1 MSVRATSF
9 RDIDLAEQRT
19 ICRDGT
25 QLFAKHLAELTDREL
40 DAPSLLS
47 GWTRK
52 HLVAHIASNAAALCR
67 LLEWARTG
75 IETPMYAS
83 PEARRHDIDHLAE
96 LGVSDLRNLFDGSRD
111 HLDDQW
117 HSLPGHAWDALIRT
131 AQGRVVPTAETV
143 WMRTREVWVHAVDL
157 GNGAR
162 FTDIPEVVLASLLDD
177 VVLLWRNRSVGGEL
191 VLEVDG
197 APSRSIGTDAVPRY
211 VCGSLPEVTEW
222 ATGRA
227 SIQTLQEKGLP
238 QPPAWL

>member
-1 MSVRATSF
+1 MSGRATAF
-9 RDIDLAEQRT
+9 REIDLAEQRT

-25 QLFAKHLAELTDREL
+25 QLFAKHLAELKNVEL

-47 GWTRK
+47 GWSRK
-52 HLVAHIASNAAALCR
+52 HLVAHIASNAGALCR
-67 LLEWARTG
+67 LLDWARTG

-83 PEARRHDIDHLAE
+83 PEARRQDIDHLAA
-96 LGVSDLRNLFDGSRD
+96 LGATDLRNLFDCSRD
-111 HLDDQW
+111 RLDDQW
-117 HSLPGHAWDALIRT
+117 RTLPEHAWDALIRT

-143 WMRTREVWVHAVDL
+143 WMRTREVWLHAVDL
-157 GNGAR
+157 GSGAR
-162 FTDIPEVVLASLLDD
+162 FTDIPEVVLSSLLDD

-197 APSRSIGTDAVPRY
+197 APTRSIGTDAVTRC
-211 VCGSLPEVTEW
+211 VRGTLPEVTEW

-227 SIQTLQEKGLP
+227 SIQTLQARGLP

>member
-1 MSVRATSF
+1 MSVRAISF
-9 RDIDLAEQRT
+9 RDTDLAEQRT

-25 QLFAKHLAELTDREL
+25 QLFAKHLAELKDREL
-40 DAPSLLS
+40 DEPSLLS
-47 GWTRK
+47 DWTRK

-67 LLEWARTG
+67 LLDWARTG

-83 PEARRHDIDHLAE
+83 PEARRQDIDHLAA
-96 LGVSDLRNLFDGSRD
+96 LSATDLRNLFDCSRD
-111 HLDDQW
+111 RLDDQW
-117 HSLPGHAWDALIRT
+117 RTLPAHAWDALIRT

-162 FTDIPEVVLASLLDD
+162 FADVPEVVLSSLLDD

-197 APSRSIGTDAVPRY
+197 APSRSIGTDAVTRC
-211 VCGSLPEVTEW
+211 VGGTLPELTEW
-222 ATGRA
+222 ATGRV
-227 SIQTLQEKGLP
+227 SIQTLLAKDLP
-238 QPPAWL
+238 PPPAWL